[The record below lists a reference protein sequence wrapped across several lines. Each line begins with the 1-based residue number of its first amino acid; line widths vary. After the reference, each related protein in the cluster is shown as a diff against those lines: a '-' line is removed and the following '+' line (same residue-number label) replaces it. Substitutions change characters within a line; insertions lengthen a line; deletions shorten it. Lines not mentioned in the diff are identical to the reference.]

1 MSNCEENEI
10 NENIEIVDFFDNI
23 PENND
28 DINLFT
34 EIAIN
39 KAKKLLNKENE
50 FENIED
56 TEDTDSEIE
65 SIAST
70 IVTKNIDDDDYEI
83 EIPQT
88 AGSHLTSCALID
100 KIDGKIQR
108 CGDTKNLRGIV
119 QLIGIWQLDDNAVNE
134 AGKEIENLG
143 INENIEIVDFFDNIP
158 ENNDDINLFTEIA
171 INKAK
176 KLLNK
181 ENEFENIEDTEDTD
195 SEIESIA
202 STIVTKNI
210 DDDDYEIEIP
220 QTAGSHLTSCAL
232 IDKIDGKIQRC
243 GDTKNL
249 RGIVQLI
256 GIWQLDDNAVNE
268 AGKEIENLG
277 VCQQHFMFDQN
288 RLHKKGTKQ
297 EQNIINSYLHRRRCR
312 FCGLNFY
319 FFSYGKFCLEH
330 SISIGGKNLLLPC
343 IGHKLCP
350 VLQINEPFT
359 VSAKLQQVSRFLCC
373 DCYEKHDGH
382 LYVRP
387 GRGKVIQECETQG
400 KWIINLSNSNNELL
414 KNKILKN
421 ITIAIEQSLNTTS
434 DESSFAN
441 NNYDNTIPI
450 YKSPSLLFVKVLFK
464 LYNIN
469 IEKET
474 NYNFQ
479 EDDYYKIGL
488 QIGLNLIKNRKQ
500 ILQKKQALEEPQSL
514 EEYCSALPVELYNLL
529 NGIIQIL
536 FKKKRQAANQVQKSR
551 NSDNNNFQQI
561 NIKKIQ
567 KIIIFIC
574 SIIITIGFKNTKI
587 WLTRMISSL
596 CRKPRLFTNL
606 HDFLVLVSVSG
617 VTRRYERCLETQRME
632 LADPT
637 LRVQQSSNIWNVCV
651 IDNIDFKEKTF
662 TYGNIYDTTRTSSH
676 ATLCLLFQFK
686 LPIEINSISN
696 DEIQLD
702 ENTKLFE
709 ENSITKEV
717 ITIFNSIFIQLLNFH
732 INNDFSIQYSSSYN
746 VEIFNEKIR
755 NYFCN
760 DNLSNYPPAH
770 LVILEAGDNPNNDA
784 NINAACEQYFN
795 DLKINN
801 NSKIEVVGDEA
812 IFRRIL
818 KYYQNNS
825 RIRPLLGQ
833 WHTSKDMCSVLL
845 TIFSVYGIYNM
856 AAILEVVFL
865 DKLEKVVNYRST
877 CRILDLIWIAVGR
890 KWIINLSNSN
900 NELLKNKILKNITIA
915 IEQSLNTTSD
925 ESSFANNNY
934 DNTIPIYKSPSLL
947 FVKVLFKLYNI
958 NIEKETNYN
967 FQEDDYYKIGLQI
980 GLNLIKNRKQILQ
993 KKQALEE
1000 PQSLEEYCS
1009 ALPVELYNLLNGII
1023 QILFKKKRQAA
1034 NQVQKSRNSDNNNFQ
1049 QINIKKIQK
1058 IIIFICSIIITIG
1071 FKNTKIWLT
1080 RMISSLCRKPRLF
1093 TNLHDFLVLVSV
1105 SGVTRRYERCLET
1118 QRMELADPT
1127 LRVQQSS
1134 NIWNVC
1140 VIDNI
1145 DFKEKT
1151 FTYGN
1156 IYDTTRTSSH
1166 ATLCLL
1172 FQFKLPIE
1180 INSISNDEIQLDENT
1195 KLFEENSITK
1205 EVITIFNS
1213 IFIQLLNF
1221 HINNDFSIQYSSSYN
1236 VEIFNEKIRNYFCN
1250 DNLSNYPPAHLV
1262 ILEAGDNPNNDA
1274 NINAACEQYFND
1286 LKINNNSKIEVVGD
1300 EAIFRRIL
1308 KYYQNNSRIRPLLG
1322 QWHTSKDMCSVLLTI
1337 FSVYGIYNMAAI
1349 LEVVFLD
1356 KLEKVVNYRS
1366 TCRILDLIWIA
1377 VGSAIHIYIK
1387 KKNLNFNNIMD
1398 MENNLLKTWFCFY
1411 KWTSYW
1417 KGHRT
1422 GICTGNNELQIQC
1435 LSAFSPLFPIAGKI
1449 NYTRSTIHFLAI
1461 IAKNPKI
1468 QTLLKYASSV
1478 NLTQN
1483 GHYFAFDEALE
1494 TFGAK
1499 FIKQNI
1505 TGNVVDEKN
1514 LKRQIKAAQ
1523 SEKERM
1529 NLLLDEFLDDIVLLT
1544 TTRAIKERHE
1554 VLWKLINQLLE
1565 AFEMENGT
1573 YHPLFQNCN
1582 QLTTEGFEKLYRCYQ
1597 DGTVRLDKIF
1607 QQEILCLQVID
1618 TKGCRLKRKIKKNI
1632 KKRTNPFNNPPNESL
1647 TQERNELPTFESS
1660 EIIPVNEQKS
1670 PKKIKIARH
1679 SPSKEEKDILKTL
1692 FAYDIRPSDTIRDAW
1707 GYEKR
1712 KEKKIPKE

>member
-1 MSNCEENEI
+1 MSNCEGNEI

-88 AGSHLTSCALID
+88 AGSHLTSCTLID

-134 AGKEIENLG
+134 VVLPTVNVRRRGGEEYNDFFLFYNKKAEIKRWVLKYLKMSNCEGNE

-220 QTAGSHLTSCAL
+220 QTAGSHLTSCTL

-268 AGKEIENLG
+268 VGKEIENLG

-288 RLHKKGTKQ
+288 RLHKKGAKQ

-319 FFSYGKFCLEH
+319 FFSRGKFCLEH

-400 KWIINLSNSNNELL
+400 KHNQDTVLTLQLIGKWVINLSNSNNELL

-450 YKSPSLLFVKVLFK
+450 YKSPR
-464 LYNIN
+464 
-469 IEKET
+469 
-474 NYNFQ
+474 
-479 EDDYYKIGL
+479 L

-551 NSDNNNFQQI
+551 TGDNNNFQQI

-567 KIIIFIC
+567 KIVIFIC

-632 LADPT
+632 LADLT
-637 LRVQQSSNIWNVCV
+637 LRIQQSSNIWNVCV

-676 ATLCLLFQFK
+676 VTLRLLFQFK

-702 ENTKLFE
+702 ENTKLFG

-717 ITIFNSIFIQLLNFH
+717 ITIFNYIFIQLLNFH

-755 NYFCN
+755 NHFCN

-770 LVILEAGDNPNNDA
+770 LVILEAGNNPNNDA

-833 WHTSKDMCSVLL
+833 WHKSKDMCSVLL
-845 TIFSVYGIYNM
+845 TIFSGYGIYNM
-856 AAILEVVFL
+856 AAVLGVVFL
-865 DKLEKVVNYRST
+865 DKLEKIV
-877 CRILDLIWIAVGR
+877 D
-890 KWIINLSNSN
+890 
-900 NELLKNKILKNITIA
+900 
-915 IEQSLNTTSD
+915 
-925 ESSFANNNY
+925 
-934 DNTIPIYKSPSLL
+934 
-947 FVKVLFKLYNI
+947 
-958 NIEKETNYN
+958 
-967 FQEDDYYKIGLQI
+967 
-980 GLNLIKNRKQILQ
+980 
-993 KKQALEE
+993 
-1000 PQSLEEYCS
+1000 
-1009 ALPVELYNLLNGII
+1009 
-1023 QILFKKKRQAA
+1023 
-1034 NQVQKSRNSDNNNFQ
+1034 
-1049 QINIKKIQK
+1049 
-1058 IIIFICSIIITIG
+1058 
-1071 FKNTKIWLT
+1071 
-1080 RMISSLCRKPRLF
+1080 
-1093 TNLHDFLVLVSV
+1093 
-1105 SGVTRRYERCLET
+1105 
-1118 QRMELADPT
+1118 
-1127 LRVQQSS
+1127 
-1134 NIWNVC
+1134 
-1140 VIDNI
+1140 
-1145 DFKEKT
+1145 
-1151 FTYGN
+1151 
-1156 IYDTTRTSSH
+1156 
-1166 ATLCLL
+1166 
-1172 FQFKLPIE
+1172 
-1180 INSISNDEIQLDENT
+1180 
-1195 KLFEENSITK
+1195 
-1205 EVITIFNS
+1205 
-1213 IFIQLLNF
+1213 
-1221 HINNDFSIQYSSSYN
+1221 
-1236 VEIFNEKIRNYFCN
+1236 
-1250 DNLSNYPPAHLV
+1250 
-1262 ILEAGDNPNNDA
+1262 
-1274 NINAACEQYFND
+1274 
-1286 LKINNNSKIEVVGD
+1286 
-1300 EAIFRRIL
+1300 
-1308 KYYQNNSRIRPLLG
+1308 
-1322 QWHTSKDMCSVLLTI
+1322 
-1337 FSVYGIYNMAAI
+1337 
-1349 LEVVFLD
+1349 
-1356 KLEKVVNYRS
+1356 YRS

-1422 GICTGNNELQIQC
+1422 GIRTGNNKLQIQC
-1435 LSAFSPLFPIAGKI
+1435 LSAFSPLFPIA
-1449 NYTRSTIHFLAI
+1449 
-1461 IAKNPKI
+1461 
-1468 QTLLKYASSV
+1468 V

-1494 TFGAK
+1494 TFGVK

-1529 NLLLDEFLDDIVLLT
+1529 NLLLDEFLDDIVLST
-1544 TTRAIKERHE
+1544 TTRAIKE
-1554 VLWKLINQLLE
+1554 L
-1565 AFEMENGT
+1565 FEMENGT
-1573 YHPLFQNCN
+1573 HHPLFQNCN

-1597 DGTVRLDKIF
+1597 DGIVRLDKIF
-1607 QQEILCLQVID
+1607 QQEILCLQAID
-1618 TKGCRLKRKIKKNI
+1618 TKGRGAKGIVVTKVADLKEKSKKNI
-1632 KKRTNPFNNPPNESL
+1632 KKRTNPFNNPPNENL
-1647 TQERNELPTFESS
+1647 IQERNELPTFESS
-1660 EIIPVNEQKS
+1660 EIIPVNEQES

-1679 SPSKEEKDILKTL
+1679 SPSKEEKDILETL
-1692 FAYDIRPSDTIRDAW
+1692 FAYDIRPSDTVIDSALSNLLTYW
-1707 GYEKR
+1707 DGWTKKR
-1712 KEKKIPKE
+1712 LEMHGVMKKEKKRKFQKNKNKLIIDI

>member
-1 MSNCEENEI
+1 MSNCEGNEI

-65 SIAST
+65 SIVST
-70 IVTKNIDDDDYEI
+70 IVTKNIDDDNYEI

-108 CGDTKNLRGIV
+108 CGDIKNLRGIV
-119 QLIGIWQLDDNAVNE
+119 QLIGIWQLDDNTVNE
-134 AGKEIENLG
+134 AG
-143 INENIEIVDFFDNIP
+143 
-158 ENNDDINLFTEIA
+158 A
-171 INKAK
+171 
-176 KLLNK
+176 
-181 ENEFENIEDTEDTD
+181 
-195 SEIESIA
+195 
-202 STIVTKNI
+202 
-210 DDDDYEIEIP
+210 
-220 QTAGSHLTSCAL
+220 
-232 IDKIDGKIQRC
+232 
-243 GDTKNL
+243 
-249 RGIVQLI
+249 
-256 GIWQLDDNAVNE
+256 
-268 AGKEIENLG
+268 
-277 VCQQHFMFDQN
+277 
-288 RLHKKGTKQ
+288 KQ
-297 EQNIINSYLHRRRCR
+297 EQNIINSYLHRKRCR

-319 FFSYGKFCLEH
+319 FFSRGKFCLEH
-330 SISIGGKNLLLPC
+330 SISIGEKNLLLPY

-400 KWIINLSNSNNELL
+400 KHNQDTVLTLQLIGKWIINLSNSNNELL

-434 DESSFAN
+434 DESFFAN

-488 QIGLNLIKNRKQ
+488 QIGLNLIKNCKQ

-551 NSDNNNFQQI
+551 TGDNNNFQQI

-567 KIIIFIC
+567 KIVIFIY

-596 CRKPRLFTNL
+596 S
-606 HDFLVLVSVSG
+606 DS
-617 VTRRYERCLETQRME
+617 
-632 LADPT
+632 T
-637 LRVQQSSNIWNVCV
+637 LRIQQSSNIWNVCV

-676 ATLCLLFQFK
+676 ATLRLLFQFK

-702 ENTKLFE
+702 ENTKLFG

-755 NYFCN
+755 NHFCN

-845 TIFSVYGIYNM
+845 TIFSGYGIYNM
-856 AAILEVVFL
+856 AAVLGVVFL
-865 DKLEKVVNYRST
+865 DKLEKVV
-877 CRILDLIWIAVGR
+877 D
-890 KWIINLSNSN
+890 
-900 NELLKNKILKNITIA
+900 
-915 IEQSLNTTSD
+915 
-925 ESSFANNNY
+925 
-934 DNTIPIYKSPSLL
+934 
-947 FVKVLFKLYNI
+947 
-958 NIEKETNYN
+958 
-967 FQEDDYYKIGLQI
+967 
-980 GLNLIKNRKQILQ
+980 
-993 KKQALEE
+993 
-1000 PQSLEEYCS
+1000 
-1009 ALPVELYNLLNGII
+1009 
-1023 QILFKKKRQAA
+1023 
-1034 NQVQKSRNSDNNNFQ
+1034 
-1049 QINIKKIQK
+1049 
-1058 IIIFICSIIITIG
+1058 
-1071 FKNTKIWLT
+1071 
-1080 RMISSLCRKPRLF
+1080 
-1093 TNLHDFLVLVSV
+1093 
-1105 SGVTRRYERCLET
+1105 
-1118 QRMELADPT
+1118 
-1127 LRVQQSS
+1127 
-1134 NIWNVC
+1134 
-1140 VIDNI
+1140 
-1145 DFKEKT
+1145 
-1151 FTYGN
+1151 
-1156 IYDTTRTSSH
+1156 
-1166 ATLCLL
+1166 
-1172 FQFKLPIE
+1172 
-1180 INSISNDEIQLDENT
+1180 
-1195 KLFEENSITK
+1195 
-1205 EVITIFNS
+1205 
-1213 IFIQLLNF
+1213 
-1221 HINNDFSIQYSSSYN
+1221 
-1236 VEIFNEKIRNYFCN
+1236 
-1250 DNLSNYPPAHLV
+1250 
-1262 ILEAGDNPNNDA
+1262 
-1274 NINAACEQYFND
+1274 
-1286 LKINNNSKIEVVGD
+1286 
-1300 EAIFRRIL
+1300 
-1308 KYYQNNSRIRPLLG
+1308 
-1322 QWHTSKDMCSVLLTI
+1322 
-1337 FSVYGIYNMAAI
+1337 
-1349 LEVVFLD
+1349 
-1356 KLEKVVNYRS
+1356 YRS

-1422 GICTGNNELQIQC
+1422 GIRTENNELQIQC
-1435 LSAFSPLFPIAGKI
+1435 LSAFSPLFPIADKI

-1494 TFGAK
+1494 TFGVK

-1523 SEKERM
+1523 SEKEQM
-1529 NLLLDEFLDDIVLLT
+1529 NLLLDEFLDDIVLST

-1554 VLWKLINQLLE
+1554 VL
-1565 AFEMENGT
+1565 
-1573 YHPLFQNCN
+1573 
-1582 QLTTEGFEKLYRCYQ
+1582 
-1597 DGTVRLDKIF
+1597 
-1607 QQEILCLQVID
+1607 
-1618 TKGCRLKRKIKKNI
+1618 
-1632 KKRTNPFNNPPNESL
+1632 
-1647 TQERNELPTFESS
+1647 
-1660 EIIPVNEQKS
+1660 
-1670 PKKIKIARH
+1670 
-1679 SPSKEEKDILKTL
+1679 
-1692 FAYDIRPSDTIRDAW
+1692 
-1707 GYEKR
+1707 
-1712 KEKKIPKE
+1712 